1 MEKLRKGLEKG
12 DYFEDGGRIF
22 VVDEVQADN
31 RYIAHQ
37 VEKPE
42 EETDLTVA
50 ELKEQLKQMGLPTSG
65 NKAELIERLN
75 EAQGE
80 ETGEKGTGEEKN
92 GSEE

>member
-50 ELKEQLKQMGLPTSG
+50 ELKEQLKQLGLPTSG

-75 EAQGE
+75 EAQGD
-80 ETGEKGTGEEKN
+80 GEED
-92 GSEE
+92 SEE